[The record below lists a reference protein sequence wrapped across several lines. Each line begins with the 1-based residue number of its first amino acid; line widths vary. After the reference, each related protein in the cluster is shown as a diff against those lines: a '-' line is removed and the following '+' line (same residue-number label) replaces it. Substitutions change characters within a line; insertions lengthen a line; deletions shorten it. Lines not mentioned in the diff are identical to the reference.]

1 MMFTRMMEIV
11 SKRPILG
18 AIALGAATACVTSVV
33 AMLAIYLFQHILPQ
47 RFWGQSAGA
56 DVFNQPAVA
65 VFFDAVIFFPLFETI
80 IGQVIPIEI
89 VRRFGSNRGLWVF
102 ISALV
107 FGGGHYLNGGPLHG
121 LVAFSVGIVFASL
134 YVVLRRNGPGSSF
147 VGVATAH
154 ILHNA
159 ILLYILATIFPSLA

>member
-1 MMFTRMMEIV
+1 MFTRMMEIV

-18 AIALGAATACVTSVV
+18 AIALGAVTACVTSVV
-33 AMLAIYLFQHILPQ
+33 AMLAIYVFQHILPQ
-47 RFWGQSAGA
+47 RLWGQSAAA

-65 VFFDAVIFFPLFETI
+65 VFFDAVIFFPLLETI

-89 VRRFGSNRGLWVF
+89 ARRFGINPWLCVF
-102 ISALV
+102 ISAAV

-121 LVAFSVGIVFASL
+121 LVTFSVGIVLAAL
-134 YVVLRRNGPGSSF
+134 YVVLRRNGPASSF

-159 ILLYILATIFPSLA
+159 LLLYVLTALFPSLA